1 MANVRIEV
9 LFPEYCNLFGDSAN
23 VRYLQKTLPDAE
35 FVFTKL
41 DEEPK
46 FLTEEMSLV
55 YMGPMTENTQEL
67 VINKLKPYKN
77 KLKEKID
84 SGLVFLFTGNAL
96 EVLGE
101 YIDDGNGKKIEA
113 VGLYPYHAKRD
124 MFHRHNSEELVT
136 FGDMQIMGF
145 KTQFTQ
151 CYPNEENFPW
161 LFEIKKG
168 MGMNLDTKGEGWK
181 DHNFMGT
188 YLVGPILPN
197 NPNFCK
203 YLLNLIGAKDAE
215 PAFLSAAQAAYDKR
229 LKDFM
234 DKVADKPAKYHYM

>member
-46 FLTEEMSLV
+46 FLTEKMSLV

-67 VINKLKPYKN
+67 VINKFKPYKN

-84 SGLVFLFTGNAL
+84 SGLAFLFTGNAL

>member
-1 MANVRIEV
+1 MADTRIEV
-9 LFPEYCNLFGDSAN
+9 LFPEFCNLFGDSAN
-23 VRYLQKTLPDAE
+23 IRYLQKTLPNAE

-41 DEEPK
+41 NDKPK
-46 FLTEEMSLV
+46 FLTEKMSLV
-55 YMGPMTENTQEL
+55 YMGPMTENTQQL
-67 VINKLKPYKN
+67 VIDRLKPYK
-77 KLKEKID
+77 KEIKEKIN
-84 SGLVFLFTGNAL
+84 SGLAFLFTGNAL

-101 YIDDGNGKKIEA
+101 YIDDGEGNKIEA
-113 VGLYPYHAKRD
+113 VGLYPYFAKRD
-124 MFHRHNSEELVT
+124 MYHRHNSEELVT

-151 CYPNEENFPW
+151 CYPKNKDFPY

-168 MGMNLDTKGEGWK
+168 MGMNLDTKGEGWH

-188 YLVGPILPN
+188 YLVGPILTN

-203 YLLNLIGAKDAE
+203 YLLELIGEKDAE
-215 PAFLSAAQAAYDKR
+215 PAFLEAAKAAYDKR

>member
-35 FVFTKL
+35 FIFTKL

-77 KLKEKID
+77 KLKDKID
-84 SGLVFLFTGNAL
+84 SGLAFLFTGNAL

-151 CYPNEENFPW
+151 CYPNEENFSW

>member
-84 SGLVFLFTGNAL
+84 SGLAFLFTGNAL

>member
-46 FLTEEMSLV
+46 FLTEKMSLV
-55 YMGPMTENTQEL
+55 YMGPTTENTQEL

-84 SGLVFLFTGNAL
+84 SGLAFLFTGNAL

>member
-35 FVFTKL
+35 FIFTKL

-84 SGLVFLFTGNAL
+84 SGLAFLFTGNAL

>member
-46 FLTEEMSLV
+46 FLTEKMSLV

-84 SGLVFLFTGNAL
+84 SGLAFLFTGNAL

>member
-41 DEEPK
+41 DAEPK

-84 SGLVFLFTGNAL
+84 SGLAFLFTGNAL

-168 MGMNLDTKGEGWK
+168 MGMNLNTKGEGWK